1 VLNKSPKTQTSVAK
15 DSLMLTVDILL
26 FSRVLLELNGL
37 TLTINAAT
45 ATLSGVLL
53 TFGKIRPLKSLDSHG
68 LETISLKVS
77 VVPLNDLISPLR
89 NSVPQSSVSGANSEH
104 VLAKLQLPLF

>member
-1 VLNKSPKTQTSVAK
+1 
-15 DSLMLTVDILL
+15 MLTVDILL

-77 VVPLNDLISPLR
+77 VVLNLTT
-89 NSVPQSSVSGANSEH
+89 E
-104 VLAKLQLPLF
+104 KLSTAIEEFKQTNQR

>member
-1 VLNKSPKTQTSVAK
+1 VLNKLPKTQTSVAK

-77 VVPLNDLISPLR
+77 VVLNLTT
-89 NSVPQSSVSGANSEH
+89 E
-104 VLAKLQLPLF
+104 KLSTAIEEFKQTNQR